1 MILGDLGEGAASGHH
16 DLEFLEGDEAVA
28 VLVDALDHAAAL
40 LDGGLLAEAVEDAGE
55 LGGGDGAVAVGVEDA
70 EGVAEVLLDGGRVAA
85 GGGVE
90 GGELV
95 EADEAVAVGVRLGH
109 HAGELV
115 VGGRVPEALE
125 QRAELG
131 PRDPAVAVG
140 VELAEHPLHLLLRR
154 RRRGPAAGRGVGL
167 RQRRR
172 LGAAP
177 AAEQGGHLDLDHGVG
192 LRLLCLS
199 LVS

>member
-1 MILGDLGEGAASGHH
+1 MILGDLGEGAASCHH

-40 LDGGLLAEAVEDAGE
+40 LDGSLLAEAVEDAGE

-95 EADEAVAVGVRLGH
+95 EADEAIAIAHKKPHPDLNGVGAWHCRAPRLPHPASRGGA
-109 HAGELV
+109 AGGGG
-115 VGGRVPEALE
+115 VGG
-125 QRAELG
+125 
-131 PRDPAVAVG
+131 
-140 VELAEHPLHLLLRR
+140 
-154 RRRGPAAGRGVGL
+154 
-167 RQRRR
+167 
-172 LGAAP
+172 
-177 AAEQGGHLDLDHGVG
+177 
-192 LRLLCLS
+192 
-199 LVS
+199 